1 MLDAELWMLYIIF
14 AVIAV
19 IAELFAPA
27 FFCINFAFAG
37 IITAFISIFWGD
49 IYITLAI
56 YIALSVVSIIFIKPV
71 LVKKFKKGANADFD
85 EQYKGR
91 TAKVIETVT
100 CTSGAVSIFDERWE
114 ARIKEGSENIE
125 AGCDARITGNDSL
138 VLFVEK
144 V

>member
-1 MLDAELWMLYIIF
+1 MFDVDLWMLYIIF

-56 YIALSVVSIIFIKPV
+56 YIALSLVSIIFIKPV
-71 LVKKFKKGANADFD
+71 LEKKFKKGANADFE

-91 TAKVIETVT
+91 IVKVIETVT
-100 CTSGAVSIFDERWE
+100 CTSGAVSVFDERWE
-114 ARIKEGSENIE
+114 ARVKEGSENIE
-125 AGCDARITGNDSL
+125 AGCDARIIGNDSL